1 MKTLRGLQEARD
13 FVAERASLTHGD
25 VPKELAQEVARR
37 SQDIFGAPMTV
48 SEVVSRVIEEVRNG
62 GDTALRGLTERID
75 GIRFEELEVPADA
88 LAQAAETIPRE
99 LRDALELAAGRVADF
114 ARASLPKTWH
124 NQDTGLGEL
133 IVPIERVGVYAP
145 GGTAS
150 YPSSVI
156 MTAVTAKEAGVR
168 EVVLCTPAH
177 DGVNASP
184 AALAAAHIA
193 GADRVFSIGGAQAIA
208 ALAYGTESVPRV
220 DKICGPGNIFVTA
233 AKAQLQLFGQVGID
247 GVYGPTETVV
257 VADDSADPTLCAADL
272 LAQAEHDVLA
282 SAIFVTPSETLLQK
296 VGAELVQQL
305 QGLERKDIALA
316 SLNNRAAMVLVQDMD
331 EALEVANLIA
341 PEHLCLMVR
350 EPWRW
355 VDKVRHAGG
364 LFLGEHS
371 AEVMGDYVAGPSHTI
386 PTNGTARFASYLGV
400 DQFIKRIPVVA
411 LKQEEIKRL
420 APSAAV
426 IARAEGFTG
435 HAKAAELRMEPGDKA
450 QS

>member
-1 MKTLRGLQEARD
+1 MKTLRGFQEARD
-13 FVAERASLTHGD
+13 FVAERASLMHQD
-25 VPKELAQEVARR
+25 VPEELAQEVARR
-37 SQDIFGAPMTV
+37 SQDIFGAPLTV
-48 SEVVSRVIEEVRNG
+48 QESVSRVIEEVRNG
-62 GDTALRGLTERID
+62 GDTALKELTERID
-75 GIRFEELEVPADA
+75 GIRLAELEVTAAA

-124 NQDTGLGEL
+124 DQNTGLGEL
-133 IVPIERVGVYAP
+133 IVPIELVGVYAP
-145 GGTAS
+145 GGTAT
-150 YPSSVI
+150 YPSSVV
-156 MTAVTAKEAGVR
+156 MTTVTAKEAGVR

-193 GADRVFSIGGAQAIA
+193 GADRVFRIGGAQAIA

-220 DKICGPGNIFVTA
+220 DKICGPGNIFVTT
-233 AKAQLQLFGQVGID
+233 AKAQLYGQVGID
-247 GVYGPTETVV
+247 GVFGPTETVV

-282 SAIFVTPSETLLQK
+282 SAIFITPSEALLQK
-296 VGAELVQQL
+296 VGVELVQQV
-305 QGLERKDIALA
+305 QGLERRDIALA
-316 SLNNRAAMVLVQDMD
+316 SLNNRAAMVLVDDMD
-331 EALEVANLIA
+331 EALQVANLIA

-386 PTNGTARFASYLGV
+386 PTHGTARFASYLGV

-411 LKQEEIKRL
+411 LKQEEVRRL

-450 QS
+450 